1 VLDSQAWL
9 LSFIDIC

>member
-1 VLDSQAWL
+1 LDSQAWV